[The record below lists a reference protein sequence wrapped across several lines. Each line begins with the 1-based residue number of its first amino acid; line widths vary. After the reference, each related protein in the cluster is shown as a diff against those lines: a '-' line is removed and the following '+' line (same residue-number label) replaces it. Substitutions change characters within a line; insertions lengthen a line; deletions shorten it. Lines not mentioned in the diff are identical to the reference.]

1 MIINRWSDD
10 MDAPFNNPVYIGYSG
25 NPSEETWTK
34 KDGTHIKVGDM
45 SDSHIYNCYNM
56 VKNSDRL
63 FWSQVFKAEIE
74 KRVGKAIE
82 EMPSYKIQ
90 LESFNLPDNI
100 PNEMTKIADEMQ
112 KAISDAYTKK
122 LRADER
128 KLEEVLREN
137 GWHKA
142 SDIFAD
148 IKKQMRLHK
157 ATHCGQKFY
166 YAALEDAIEELES
179 KYTGGSTL

>member
-1 MIINRWSDD
+1 MVINRWSDE
-10 MDAPFNNPVYIGYSG
+10 MASPWNETIYIGYSG
-25 NPSEETWTK
+25 NPSEEIWTM
-34 KDGTHIKVGDM
+34 KDGTKIRVGDM
-45 SDSHIYNCYNM
+45 TDEHLQNCYNM
-56 VKNSDRL
+56 VHKSERL
-63 FWSQVFKAEIE
+63 FWPQVFEAEIE
-74 KRVGKAIE
+74 KRAAKVIE
-82 EMPSYKIQ
+82 NSPLLEKIDFM
-90 LESFNLPDNI
+90 SNFDGAK
-100 PNEMTKIADEMQ
+100 MAKIADEMQ
-112 KAISDAYTKK
+112 KAIFDAYTET

-166 YAALEDAIEELES
+166 YAALEDAIEELEN